1 MREVPGAV
9 TVSRG
14 KGVRAGMAGALRTAG
29 HGSLPHA
36 TRGRPLLLPVG
47 VACRAGVPRLRLR
60 HAGRAA
66 LRTELVQR
74 ARPPARDQDRE
85 ASWRADRGRSPPRR
99 EQRRD
104 DPLPLPAGPPAARKK
119 KKSKKRRAVGGGAVG
134 GSQLGHLPMV
144 PPQGLPLDGRSDT
157 QLGVSATPEKSPT
170 ANICF
175 NCGVRGHFRSEC
187 PRPEQCLFCG
197 DPGHQAAACT
207 ERFNSHRRR
216 EVIEYLGHGIDGGF
230 YYIDLGGAEL
240 RSPQHLAVITVEVT
254 VDTIRTELTQLES
267 TWVWNVREISPTEF
281 AVAFPSAELLRA
293 LSWGSSTILPANN
306 INVSVLP
313 SCVDP
318 DTVATLSEVWV
329 RVHGIPEE
337 ARTDHILEL
346 ISQIIG
352 KLVTVDPLS
361 LPGAGPVRMLILCPD
376 PTKLACTLPHV
387 FFGKGGR
394 ALTVEVEG
402 DEAQAGAQ
410 TPPLDPSQSHHDDD
424 ADDDDVSSDGGS
436 EDDLGGDGKDY
447 SQRQAPGT
455 GAESSAAL
463 DVRPGAQSAQL
474 GLART
479 LTSAPAKLGA
489 AAPRAPPAVA
499 VGSCG
504 LSILEY
510 GFNFPQD
517 SSSASVGLDVC
528 PPQSPRSPGLV
539 CYTRSTGSTPTSPQ
553 GPATPGPTVLE
564 PASVFPDTPVAGAK
578 ARAQRRQRQST
589 LPSRHSA
596 SLARSRSGAEVV
608 EPTVAEQAERR
619 AAARNLDSGTRST
632 PRPPSFAPPPPN
644 SGSRFSVLATASLD
658 HLGQVASDCGVVF
671 RGERGPRAEQ
681 LAAIQAKE
689 VYDGVLA
696 ASRAQLERERATS
709 ATSTD
714 PVQLA
719 SGSGL
724 EPSNGGFEAPGRKQ
738 QLKEYIRREN
748 VDIVGLQETIKE
760 SFLLHELE
768 GLSRHKFAWHWRPAS
783 GHSGGILL
791 GVREDTFEVEDM
803 EHGEFFVSMAVTH
816 RRSNLSWEVIIV
828 YGPADHSRSQAFL
841 VELRAKIDRC
851 TTPVVVAGDFNLIRS
866 PEDKSSRRVD
876 IPRMRMFNDCLA
888 DLALREIT
896 RVGAR
901 FTWCNNRIDPVQSVL
916 DRPGFVEA
924 VGYKWERAAESP
936 PRVFNAV
943 DVWHHCTKIAR
954 QFMRGWGANL
964 RAEVRLKKDLLLRQ
978 IQELDC
984 AADEEG
990 LAAEEWLQR
999 FALEHSLMEIFR
1011 GEEEAGEITTHIYS
1025 FYKGLFAVGPRTG
1038 VALAADLWP
1047 ARAWV
1052 SDEENAALTLPF
1064 LPTEVR
1070 GALEGMKTSSAPGPD
1085 GLPVV
1090 FFQKFWAKLQ
1100 ETIMPM
1106 FQEFY
1111 VGTLDMGR
1119 LNYGV
1124 ITLIPKVVG
1133 ATDIRQFRPITVIN
1147 VIQRLFSK
1155 VCAVRLAPVM
1165 EQITHQYQFAFLKGR
1180 HIHDG
1185 ILALHEIVH
1194 EVRSRHQRGVFLKLD
1209 FQKAYD
1215 RLDWSFLR
1223 QVLQRRGV
1231 DDRMIGWIMQTVMTG
1246 STAINING
1254 EVGPYFRPACGVRQ
1268 GDPLSPIL
1276 FNAAVDSLVE
1286 ILERARI
1293 SGHITGVVS
1302 HLIPGGGVTHLQYAD
1317 DTMIMFE
1324 GSDRDIQNTKF
1335 LLLCFEAMSGLKIN
1349 FDKSEVVVLG
1359 YPPEAQQRIADNLN
1373 CRLAIFPVSYLGVPV
1388 RDSRILIRD
1397 LAPLVGRVRAKAKPW
1412 RGRFTSKGSKTVLID
1427 SCLSSLPMYIMGLY
1441 LLPEGVHAAFDKE
1454 LSRFF
1459 WQDRTGRQKYHM
1471 VKWAD
1476 VCAPKDLGGIGIISS
1491 RHMNVALI
1499 LKWVW
1504 RILSDDGGLWLK
1516 LIKAKY
1522 LRGRP
1527 LLACDRRE
1535 GSQFWRALQDVKHE
1549 VRAGLSFS
1557 IGDGR
1562 GTMFWLDPWL
1572 GASPICLDFPDLFA
1586 ICANPPCLV
1595 ADVAQRGWDILFR
1608 RGLTQGEALSLARLR
1623 NLLPDALPGGL
1634 DSPSWRLSPSG
1645 SFSQWYPLCRQ
1656 RDRERLDGMLEDL
1669 LAAVRRLFTSS
1680 SL

>member
-1 MREVPGAV
+1 M
-9 TVSRG
+9 
-14 KGVRAGMAGALRTAG
+14 
-29 HGSLPHA
+29 
-36 TRGRPLLLPVG
+36 
-47 VACRAGVPRLRLR
+47 
-60 HAGRAA
+60 
-66 LRTELVQR
+66 
-74 ARPPARDQDRE
+74 
-85 ASWRADRGRSPPRR
+85 
-99 EQRRD
+99 
-104 DPLPLPAGPPAARKK
+104 
-119 KKSKKRRAVGGGAVG
+119 
-134 GSQLGHLPMV
+134 
-144 PPQGLPLDGRSDT
+144 
-157 QLGVSATPEKSPT
+157 
-170 ANICF
+170 
-175 NCGVRGHFRSEC
+175 
-187 PRPEQCLFCG
+187 
-197 DPGHQAAACT
+197 
-207 ERFNSHRRR
+207 
-216 EVIEYLGHGIDGGF
+216 
-230 YYIDLGGAEL
+230 
-240 RSPQHLAVITVEVT
+240 
-254 VDTIRTELTQLES
+254 
-267 TWVWNVREISPTEF
+267 
-281 AVAFPSAELLRA
+281 
-293 LSWGSSTILPANN
+293 
-306 INVSVLP
+306 
-313 SCVDP
+313 
-318 DTVATLSEVWV
+318 
-329 RVHGIPEE
+329 
-337 ARTDHILEL
+337 
-346 ISQIIG
+346 
-352 KLVTVDPLS
+352 
-361 LPGAGPVRMLILCPD
+361 
-376 PTKLACTLPHV
+376 
-387 FFGKGGR
+387 
-394 ALTVEVEG
+394 
-402 DEAQAGAQ
+402 
-410 TPPLDPSQSHHDDD
+410 
-424 ADDDDVSSDGGS
+424 
-436 EDDLGGDGKDY
+436 
-447 SQRQAPGT
+447 
-455 GAESSAAL
+455 
-463 DVRPGAQSAQL
+463 
-474 GLART
+474 
-479 LTSAPAKLGA
+479 SAP
-489 AAPRAPPAVA
+489 
-499 VGSCG
+499 
-504 LSILEY
+504 
-510 GFNFPQD
+510 FF
-517 SSSASVGLDVC
+517 
-528 PPQSPRSPGLV
+528 
-539 CYTRSTGSTPTSPQ
+539 
-553 GPATPGPTVLE
+553 
-564 PASVFPDTPVAGAK
+564 
-578 ARAQRRQRQST
+578 
-589 LPSRHSA
+589 
-596 SLARSRSGAEVV
+596 SLIWNIR
-608 EPTVAEQAERR
+608 
-619 AAARNLDSGTRST
+619 
-632 PRPPSFAPPPPN
+632 
-644 SGSRFSVLATASLD
+644 
-658 HLGQVASDCGVVF
+658 
-671 RGERGPRAEQ
+671 
-681 LAAIQAKE
+681 
-689 VYDGVLA
+689 
-696 ASRAQLERERATS
+696 
-709 ATSTD
+709 
-714 PVQLA
+714 
-719 SGSGL
+719 
-724 EPSNGGFEAPGRKQ
+724 GFEAPGRKQ

-916 DRPGFVEA
+916 DRVFVSVEWEMEFPLCTLRAATRIGSDHSPLLLCSGGSTPPRLNRFHFENFWLNQPGFVEA

-943 DVWHHCTKIAR
+943 DVWHHCTKMAR

-964 RAEVRLKKDLLLRQ
+964 GAEVRLKKDLLLRQ
-978 IQELDC
+978 IQELDR

-999 FALEHSLMEIFR
+999 FALEHSLMEIYR
-1011 GEEEAGEITTHIYS
+1011 GEEVFWRQRSRQNWLLQGDANTAYFHAIANGRRRKCSIPCLWDGDLLLEEAGEITTHIYS
-1025 FYKGLFAVGPRTG
+1025 FYKGLFAAGPRTG

-1070 GALEGMKTSSAPGPD
+1070 GALEGMKASSAPGPD

-1165 EQITHQYQFAFLKGR
+1165 ERITHQYQFAFLKGR

-1276 FNAAVDSLVE
+1276 FNAAVDSLAE

-1293 SGHITGVVS
+1293 SGHITGVVG

-1373 CRLAIFPVSYLGVPV
+1373 C
-1388 RDSRILIRD
+1388 
-1397 LAPLVGRVRAKAKPW
+1397 
-1412 RGRFTSKGSKTVLID
+1412 
-1427 SCLSSLPMYIMGLY
+1427 
-1441 LLPEGVHAAFDKE
+1441 
-1454 LSRFF
+1454 
-1459 WQDRTGRQKYHM
+1459 
-1471 VKWAD
+1471 
-1476 VCAPKDLGGIGIISS
+1476 
-1491 RHMNVALI
+1491 
-1499 LKWVW
+1499 
-1504 RILSDDGGLWLK
+1504 
-1516 LIKAKY
+1516 
-1522 LRGRP
+1522 
-1527 LLACDRRE
+1527 
-1535 GSQFWRALQDVKHE
+1535 
-1549 VRAGLSFS
+1549 
-1557 IGDGR
+1557 DGR

-1586 ICANPPCLV
+1586 ICADPPCLV

-1645 SFSQWYPLCRQ
+1645 SFSLLRDRLPSGVEVAKRHGPGDGLCPLCAVPETTTHIMFSCPAARFLWSFLQEALGPEWQASVLGEFIEAHANNTGRRRRLFWLVFAALTWTLWTQWYPLCRQ

-1669 LAAVRRLFTSS
+1669 LAAARRLSTSS